1 MKKPE
6 VPKLGDARSS
16 YIIVGGVRGGG
27 VLAVRSGLFLS
38 LGEGRGGGGGSGF
51 GSFVVGGG
59 GGSGSGGARY
69 VMVWI
74 SVCVKVL
81 LRTGLTRA
89 LQSC

>member
-38 LGEGRGGGGGSGF
+38 LGEGRGGGVAVPVSALFWLEGEG
-51 GSFVVGGG
+51 VRVRVGL
-59 GGSGSGGARY
+59 A
-69 VMVWI
+69 M
-74 SVCVKVL
+74 
-81 LRTGLTRA
+81 
-89 LQSC
+89 